1 VTAKQAFLVRK
12 DSVRSSVRSKTG
24 FLVRKEMVR
33 KEVRSESK
41 FLSAKNKSATM
52 SALKWNPLPARI

>member
-1 VTAKQAFLVRK
+1 MQQQNCAPYCAPKQAFLVRK

-33 KEVRSESK
+33 KEVRSK
-41 FLSAKNKSATM
+41 T
-52 SALKWNPLPARI
+52 ALFMVRQNY